1 MSNPYPYA
9 CSRLCNHPVDS
20 EARREY
26 LEAVRKA
33 GKDTGLGSGDIGFLV
48 NGEEEQTDK
57 RQQEESAQ
65 QPVPRPVILDSV
77 PAVVEALM
85 PTLAVASASRSE
97 GAAGA
102 KQRSSRRRNLEARS
116 CPPLQS
122 APQFPFSVWYSVELI
137 WLLCIA
143 VHVFR
148 YLLPGS

>member
-33 GKDTGLGSGDIGFLV
+33 GKETGLGSGDVGFLV

-65 QPVPRPVILDSV
+65 QPVHRPVILDSV

-85 PTLAVASASRSE
+85 PSLAVASASRSE

-102 KQRSSRRRNLEARS
+102 KQRSSRRRNLEVLPS
-116 CPPLQS
+116 FH
-122 APQFPFSVWYSVELI
+122 FPYGIVLS
-137 WLLCIA
+137 
-143 VHVFR
+143 
-148 YLLPGS
+148 